1 MVLFPTVARCLL
13 LRVVMSL
20 GMTWA
25 WGASGAARLPV
36 DYSIKRW
43 VSSEQLPFSNVEAL
57 VQTRDGFIWFA
68 MNGGLGRFD
77 GQALEVYN
85 ARNTPELPVPVIT
98 SLLED
103 RDGSLWVGSA
113 GGGLV
118 RRRDGRFQHF
128 GAAQGLANEQ
138 VKALCLGSDNRLWI
152 GTDGGGVFSREPD
165 GRFRRYNSDDG
176 LRDPFIANLK
186 VDPAGQLV
194 VATFHAGLFV
204 LRDGRFEPLALEP
217 APTGAR
223 SMALTQSGSGRIWLG
238 TDDGIYVFEG
248 DRFQRWREA
257 DQIEGV
263 RPLMAWE
270 AVPGEVWLGTDR
282 GLVRWQGGDWSEYA
296 TGGSATPRMPGGFLV
311 DHEGSI
317 WLTTEGAG
325 LVQLRAT
332 PVVALGAAEGLAGD
346 EVTSV
351 LVTREQALWVGTTDG
366 LTRIGP
372 VGRRRFGR
380 ADGLPDDF
388 VYSVQEDAAGGIWVS
403 TRRGGVSRWDGTS
416 FKPVAGLDGAT
427 VQAAWCL
434 APGRAGSMWV
444 GSAKGLFEWRNG
456 QVVRR
461 LDGKTGLSN
470 DDVRCVADSGTGD
483 VWVGTSYG
491 LNRVTATGVESYA
504 VTENKEAIEVV
515 VALHPDADGAL
526 WVGTM
531 ARGLFRFQ
539 EGRFARFSTDDG
551 LPDNGISSLLEDGD
565 GRLWIGT
572 GGGLAVVARQE
583 LTARALRRE
592 LPLNLR
598 VFRRADGLRSE
609 EFTATLQPTAA
620 RAADGRMWFASGNGL
635 VSAAPNPVTA
645 RRRPPLVSLERV
657 AVEGPSAVAQL
668 TGLLADLRAMPLR
681 PATELGYTPAP
692 AGQRRAVFAPHGFE
706 LLHIPPR
713 PERLDFQFVSPSFV
727 APFSVAYRYRLA
739 GFDREWVEA
748 GSRRAAYYTR
758 VPPGKYRFEVE
769 ARTDGGVWSQPA
781 AALNLI
787 VEPAWWERL
796 PVRVVGVVGFLG
808 AGVGYFQVRVRKLR
822 RQREQSAEF
831 SRQLIRSQEQ
841 ERARIAGELHDG
853 LGQELQLIRNRAE
866 IALRQAPPEADV
878 ACQLSSIS
886 ETAARAID
894 GVRALSRGLRPP
906 ELDQLGLT
914 QALRWLGKNQ
924 AESIEQKLDFRVE
937 ELDGALAPEQEVDF
951 YRVAQEALNN
961 AVKHSGASEITFEAL
976 WSEAGLQLSVFDNG
990 QGFNREETEANPR
1003 CGSGL
1008 RSMQARTALLRGTL
1022 ELHSEPGVGTRLTL
1036 LVPVPDKRRATP

>member
-1 MVLFPTVARCLL
+1 MIRSLLPLLVGFAVLV
-13 LRVVMSL
+13 L
-20 GMTWA
+20 GGRLHA
-25 WGASGAARLPV
+25 GARLPV

-85 ARNTPELPVPVIT
+85 SRNTPELPVPVIT

-128 GAAQGLANEQ
+128 GATQGLANEQ
-138 VKALCLGSDNRLWI
+138 VKALCLGPDNRLWI

-165 GRFRRYNSDDG
+165 GKFRHYGSDEG
-176 LRDPFIANLK
+176 LGDRFIANLK

-204 LRDGRFEPLALEP
+204 LRDGRFQPVTLEP
-217 APTGAR
+217 KPDGAR
-223 SMALTQSGSGRIWLG
+223 GMALTQAGSGRIWLG
-238 TDDGIYVFEG
+238 TGDGIYEFEG
-248 DRFQRWREA
+248 DRFKRWPEA
-257 DQIEGV
+257 DQIAGV

-270 AVPGEVWLGTDR
+270 AVPGEVWLGTER

-351 LVTREQALWVGTTDG
+351 LVTRDQALWVGTTDG
-366 LTRIGP
+366 LTRLASA
-372 VGRRRFGR
+372 GRRQFGR

-403 TRRGGVSRWDGTS
+403 TRRGGVSRWDGTA
-416 FKPVAGLDGAT
+416 FKPVPGLGGST

-434 APGRAGSMWV
+434 APGRGGSMWV
-444 GSAKGLFEWRNG
+444 GSAKGAFEWRDG

-470 DDVRCVADSGTGD
+470 DDVRCVADPGTGE
-483 VWVGTSYG
+483 VWIGTSYG
-491 LNRVTATGVESYA
+491 LNRVTATGVETYTI
-504 VTENKEAIEVV
+504 TENKEAIDVV
-515 VALHPDADGAL
+515 VALHLDADGAL

-539 EGRFARFSTDDG
+539 DGRFARFSTADG
-551 LPDNGISSLLEDGD
+551 LPDNGISSILEDGE
-565 GRLWIGT
+565 GRLWVGT
-572 GGGLAVVARQE
+572 GGGLVVMDRKE
-583 LTARALRRE
+583 LAARALRPE

-598 VFRRADGLRSE
+598 IFRRADGLRSE

-620 RAADGRMWFASGNGL
+620 RAANGRMWFATGNGL
-635 VSAAPNPVTA
+635 VSVAPNPVQA
-645 RRRPPLVSLERV
+645 RRLPPLINLERV
-657 AVEGPSAVAQL
+657 AVEGPNAVGQLAGRRADRAAMTVPSAPE
-668 TGLLADLRAMPLR
+668 M
-681 PATELGYTPAP
+681 GYTPAP
-692 AGQRRAVFAPHGFE
+692 AGQRRAVFAPQGFE

-713 PERLDFQFVSPSFV
+713 QERLDFQFVSPSFV
-727 APFSVAYRYRLA
+727 APLAVAYRYRLT
-739 GFDREWVEA
+739 GFDRDWVEA

-769 ARTDGGVWSQPA
+769 ARNDGDVWSQPA
-781 AALNLI
+781 AALNVI
-787 VEPAWWERL
+787 VEPAWWEQL
-796 PVRVVGVVGFLG
+796 PVRVVGLAGFLG
-808 AGVGYFQVRVRKLR
+808 AGVGFYQVRVRKLR

-866 IALRQAPPEADV
+866 IALRQASPDPDV
-878 ACQLSSIS
+878 ARQLSSIS
-886 ETAARAID
+886 DTAARAIE

-937 ELDGALAPEQEVDF
+937 ELDGALSPELEVDF

-961 AVKHSGASEITFEAL
+961 SVKHSGATEITFEAL

-990 QGFNREETEANPR
+990 RGFNREEVEANPR
-1003 CGSGL
+1003 SGSGL
-1008 RSMQARTALLRGTL
+1008 KNMQARSALLRGTL
-1022 ELHSEPGVGTRLTL
+1022 EWHSEPGVGTRLTL
-1036 LVPVPDKRRATP
+1036 LVPVPDKRRAIP